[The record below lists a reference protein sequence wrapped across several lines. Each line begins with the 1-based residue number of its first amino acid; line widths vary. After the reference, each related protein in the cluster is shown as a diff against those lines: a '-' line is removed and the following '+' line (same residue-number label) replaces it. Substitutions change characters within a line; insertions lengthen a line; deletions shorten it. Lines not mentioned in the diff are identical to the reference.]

1 MGETRNSDGDDNRD
15 DDYNGYKEK
24 LPTAAQERVCM
35 EIDKEIISPGVSQ
48 GLGGGTTGKVF
59 AGRPLL
65 SSASRLDGATHH
77 SAEAPPQ
84 TLEELE

>member
-1 MGETRNSDGDDNRD
+1 MGETRNSDGDDNGH
-15 DDYNGYKEK
+15 DDYYGNKER
-24 LPTAAQERVCM
+24 LPTATQEWVCM
-35 EIDKEIISPGVSQ
+35 GIDKEIIGPGVSQ
-48 GLGGGTTGKVF
+48 GLGGGITGKVF
-59 AGRPLL
+59 SGRPLL